1 MRESG
6 RGSSLTS
13 SNIEKRSGKM
23 RKALSVRTACIG
35 LFAALFLCLA
45 VRAPGQEPPAY
56 KGLLRIPGPDQTQIV
71 TTHDGSS
78 FVGRITEITEDEIV
92 FQTDMGDLRI
102 AISKIRTVK
111 EVPTSSMR
119 GGTYWFPNPNATRLF
134 FAPTAHMLGKGEGY
148 FSDIYLFFPGFAYGL
163 SDNVTIGGGV
173 SLIPAIGL
181 DDQIFYLTPKVG
193 IKTSEDLRF
202 ALGALIVKLPDFNG
216 QPIVGIAYGTVTTGS
231 ADGGLTGGLG
241 YGFVDGDF
249 ADKPMV
255 MVGGQLRMA
264 RRTSFVTENYIFPG
278 LDDPLITYGLRFF
291 GEKLSV
297 DLAMINLVGENFF
310 FPGIP
315 YIDFVFVF

>member
-1 MRESG
+1 MR
-6 RGSSLTS
+6 RSLP
-13 SNIEKRSGKM
+13 
-23 RKALSVRTACIG
+23 LRTACIG
-35 LFAALFLCLA
+35 LSAALFFSLSVLA
-45 VRAPGQEPPAY
+45 AGQEPPIY
-56 KGLLRIPGPDQTQIV
+56 EGTLRIPGPNQTQIV
-71 TTHDGSS
+71 TTHDGST
-78 FVGRITEITEDEIV
+78 FVGRITEVTEEEIV
-92 FQTDMGDLRI
+92 FQTDVGDLRI
-102 AISKIRTVK
+102 AISKIRAVQ

-119 GGTYWFPNPNATRLF
+119 GGSYWFPNPNATRLF

-173 SLIPAIGL
+173 SLIPAIGI
-181 DDQIFYLTPKVG
+181 DHQIFYLTPKVG
-193 IKTSEDLRF
+193 IKTWENLRL
-202 ALGALIVKLPDFNG
+202 ALGALLVKLPDFNG
-216 QPIVGIAYGTVTTGS
+216 QPIVGIAYGTATTGS
-231 ADGGLTGGLG
+231 RDSGFTGGMG

-255 MVGGQLRMA
+255 MLGGQLRMT

-278 LDDPLITYGLRFF
+278 LDDALVTYGLRFF

-297 DLAMINLVGENFF
+297 DLAMIDLVGENFF